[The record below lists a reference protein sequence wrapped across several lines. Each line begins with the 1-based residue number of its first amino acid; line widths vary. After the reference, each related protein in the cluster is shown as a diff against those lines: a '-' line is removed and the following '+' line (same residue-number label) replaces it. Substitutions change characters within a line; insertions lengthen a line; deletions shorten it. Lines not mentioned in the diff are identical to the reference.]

1 MQDPASPASP
11 ASPGSPGSPGSP
23 EGLDALVFQYLERV
37 EGGAS
42 AAGVLDEL
50 CREHPGEAE
59 ALRRGVTL
67 LRDVRLHPGPREDGL
82 PERVAHFRLQRRLG
96 AGGMGVVY
104 LATQEHPTRE
114 VALKLVRPDQLW
126 FEGYR
131 ERFTREIESAGRLA
145 HPGIAPVY
153 EMGEHDG
160 VPWFSQEY
168 VVGASLSELLAQLPA
183 RSPEGL
189 RGEDL
194 RRALAD
200 ALEVDVPDSAW
211 DEQFFRG
218 SWIEVCLAITRQ
230 MAEALQHA
238 HERGVLHRDIK
249 PSNVLLTPGGR
260 AVLVDFG
267 LASLQGTDR
276 LTKTGAQVGSLHYMP
291 PEQLDGRMRE
301 IGPRSDVYSLGV
313 TLYEL
318 LTLHAPYASQSV
330 QRLRGMILEGDAAD
344 ARRWNRGIPRDV
356 NIVVQ
361 CAMDPSTERRYET
374 ALAFAA
380 DLAAAQTHRP
390 IAARPA
396 GPVLRGVRW
405 VRRHPAATTALVAGC
420 LLLVVGPLVFGVQSM
435 RAARTQRALNEDLTA
450 ALADGDELLQSTLA
464 SFEDVVRWTATE
476 ALRDVPGGQG
486 ERLEVIDRGLA
497 AFERIVEARPEDRG
511 VRMQQALML
520 RTRGF
525 ILALLGRPTEAGQ
538 QFEEAA
544 NLFEALLEST
554 PETDDL
560 HLRLLRQLA
569 GLRNEQAAN
578 YRELGQMTQATE
590 LGRAALELQRRVVDQ
605 EPEDAGAWAKLSAI
619 GGALAGRLRAQEPEG
634 VELEGLLEEAIAAGR
649 RAVELDSSSSLA
661 ERVLYENLATRATWR
676 KGLGRNRESL
686 TDYREAHASIERA
699 IALAPEDRILRQQ
712 HADATNLL
720 LNMELRMGADP
731 AQLAERFESL
741 LEQCDTLIEEYP
753 DVPEHHEK
761 RILVL
766 QSLGTAYGKAG
777 DRAEAARIQEEVL
790 ALLLAHV
797 RAHPEDRRA
806 SLNAGIATYELAR
819 TLRFDESLG
828 HARLDRILQLCDE
841 AEALRLPY
849 ARSNPGSPKA
859 LELDMLLHYVRGAA
873 FNQLEMPDDLRA
885 EADALRDLDFDVP
898 NKHML
903 CGKLLIHWS
912 NRTGE
917 REGRVEALAQL
928 ERAVELGLEDVPL
941 WEQGEFEQ
949 ELADFPRVFEL
960 AELVRRRAGEL

>member
-1 MQDPASPASP
+1 MQDSASP
-11 ASPGSPGSPGSP
+11 ASPGSSGAPASPD
-23 EGLDALVFQYLERV
+23 GLDALVFQYLERV

-50 CREHPGEAE
+50 CRDHPGEAE

-189 RGEDL
+189 RGADL
-194 RRALAD
+194 RQALAD
-200 ALEVDVPDSAW
+200 VLDVEVPDSAW
-211 DEQFFRG
+211 DEEFFRG
-218 SWIEVCLAITRQ
+218 SWIDVCLAITRQ
-230 MAEALQHA
+230 IAEALQHA

-249 PSNVLLTPGGR
+249 PSNVLLTPRGR

-291 PEQLDGRMRE
+291 PEQLDGRVRE

-330 QRLRGMILEGDAAD
+330 QRLRGMILEGDAPD
-344 ARRWNRGIPRDV
+344 ARRWNRAVPRDV

-361 CAMDPSTERRYET
+361 CAMDPATERRYET

-380 DLAAAQTHRP
+380 DLAAAQAHRP

-396 GPVLRGVRW
+396 GPGLRSVRW

-435 RAARTQRALNEDLTA
+435 RAARTQRALNADLTA
-450 ALADGDELLQSTLA
+450 ALAAGDELLQSTLA

-486 ERLEVIDRGLA
+486 ERLEVIDRGLV
-497 AFERIVEARPEDRG
+497 AFERIVEARPDDRG

-520 RTRGF
+520 RTRGDM
-525 ILALLGRPTEAGQ
+525 LSLLGRPTEAQ
-538 QFEEAA
+538 RQLEQAA
-544 NLFEALLEST
+544 ELFEALLEST
-554 PETDDL
+554 PETEDW
-560 HLRLLRQLA
+560 HPRLLRQLA
-569 GLRNEQAAN
+569 GLRNAQAAIA
-578 YRELGQMTQATE
+578 RDLGRLVEAAE
-590 LGRAALELQRRVVDQ
+590 LGRAALEYQRRAVDQ
-605 EPEDAGAWAKLSAI
+605 QPEDADAWATLGAI
-619 GGALAGRLRAQEPEG
+619 GGALADRLHVRAPGGAESES
-634 VELEGLLEEAIAAGR
+634 LIEEAIAAGR
-649 RAVELDSSSSLA
+649 RAVELDPSSAFA
-661 ERVLYENLATRATWR
+661 ERVLYENVGTRATWR
-676 KGLGRNRESL
+676 KSLGRNREAL
-686 TDYREAHASIERA
+686 TDYQEAHASIERA
-699 IALAPEDRILRQQ
+699 LALAPRDRIVRQQ
-712 HADATNLL
+712 YVAASNHLF
-720 LNMELRMGADP
+720 NMQLRMGADP
-731 AQLAERFESL
+731 AELARRFESL
-741 LEQCDTLIEEYP
+741 LEQCEGLIEEYP
-753 DVPEHHEK
+753 DVPDHHEE

-766 QSLGTAYGKAG
+766 QSLATAYGKAG
-777 DRAEAARIQEEVL
+777 DRAAAARIQEQVRS
-790 ALLLAHV
+790 LLLAHA
-797 RAHPEDRRA
+797 RAHPEDRRS

-819 TLRFDESLG
+819 TLLFDESLG

-841 AEALRLPY
+841 AEALRVSY
-849 ARSNPGSPKA
+849 ARANPGSFDGSN
-859 LELDMLLHYVRGAA
+859 LDMLLHYTRGAV

-885 EADALRDLDFDVP
+885 EADALGALDLSLP
-898 NKHML
+898 NKHL
-903 CGKLLIHWS
+903 LHGKLLIHWS

-917 REGRVEALAQL
+917 ASGRVEALEEI
-928 ERAVELGLEDVPL
+928 ERAVALGLEDPLL

-949 ELADFPRVFEL
+949 ELADYPRVFEL
-960 AELVRRRAGEL
+960 AELVRQRAGEL